1 METSRRKVF
10 EDFLGFLVFSLVC
23 GIVMVTGVLCLG
35 VGVLASLP
43 VVIAAQAYGYE
54 DLFGESVTVKS
65 VEPQPAAA

>member
-23 GIVMVTGVLCLG
+23 GIVMVAGVLCLG